1 MTVTAMHKLFPLAF
15 MCWLSLPLA
24 AQTPSSIEAAEYDP
38 NGDRWFVS
46 NGSSLLVSED
56 QGENW
61 SFFGEAEASHGMEV
75 MNGAL
80 YAIGQNVIRAYA
92 LQDASLL
99 GSLAIP
105 SVGFLNGLGNNGAG
119 LLVVSD
125 FSGGRIYTVNAS
137 DPTQMTHSQLTGNLG
152 LTPNGVVV
160 DAANNRAIVVCWG
173 NNADIIAI
181 DLESG
186 EVSTL
191 VDGTG
196 LGNLDGIDDDGN
208 GQYYVSSWSPNR
220 ITRYNADFSEYETVV
235 TGADGLS
242 SPADISYAVELDVL
256 GVANSGS
263 DEVTFHNFGDPT
275 NGVSEMALFSA
286 LHQGNEVVL
295 TLPKGQDVELVA
307 YDVSGREC
315 YRKTEYLPAGRF
327 HWPWPLMDRAGVV
340 LVRSEGVTETL
351 R

>member
-1 MTVTAMHKLFPLAF
+1 MRIPSLLLLAF
-15 MCWLSLPLA
+15 FGGLSLTSRG
-24 AQTPSSIEAAEYDP
+24 QTPSSIEATEYDP
-38 NGDRWFVS
+38 GGDRWFVS
-46 NGSSLLVSED
+46 NGSSLLVTED

-75 MNGAL
+75 MNGVL

-92 LQDASLL
+92 LEDASLL
-99 GSLAIP
+99 GTLAIP

-125 FSGGRIYTVNAS
+125 FSGGRMYTVNAS

-173 NNADIIAI
+173 NDADIIAI

-220 ITRYNADFSEYETVV
+220 VTRYNADFSESETVL
-235 TGADGLS
+235 TGAAGLS

-263 DEVTFHNFGDPT
+263 DVVTFHNFGDPT
-275 NGVSEMALFSA
+275 NGVEEAMPFSA
-286 LHQGNEVVL
+286 VHSGNDMVVTLSQGETVEV
-295 TLPKGQDVELVA
+295 VA
-307 YDVSGREC
+307 YDLSGREC
-315 YRKTEYLPAGRF
+315 LRRSEFLPAGRF
-327 HWPWPLMDRAGVV
+327 HWSWPLGERGGLVVVRCSGNTVV
-340 LVRSEGVTETL
+340 LR
-351 R
+351 